1 MYKLHQVHISGF
13 WGRFNVSCGFNDNVN
28 IIIGKN
34 GTGKT
39 TFMNILTAVL
49 SVDLDSLTPNDF
61 SSVKII
67 LKEGKKTKTIKV
79 SFEED
84 RFRSHYLIN
93 YVISNKKYSIR
104 GFGDNRMP
112 LSYRRKVK
120 EEALLLKNEINSF
133 SSLSSISVYR
143 MRSSEDLE
151 IRGNHSVDYINPVD
165 YKLNELLQSLTR
177 YQLFL
182 TQRSLSVSNKL
193 QKEVLASILYSKEDS
208 NDRGFD
214 LSFDKAKEKKDLMSA
229 FEQLNAFDT
238 DIKAKINF
246 HVESIDKTIIDLK
259 EISKGNDGID
269 GSYKIDVRSL
279 EALRKTK
286 RIVKMSLKAKTE
298 IAKIFKPID
307 LFLDILKEFME
318 DKKFTF
324 NNGELSLSNEHGSL
338 EHSSLSS
345 GEKQLLILFIET
357 LIQQNKNNIFI
368 TDEPELSLHITWQ
381 RQIIPAIKK
390 LNPNAQIIA
399 ATHSPEVASKY
410 RDYIFDMES
419 MING

>member
-1 MYKLHQVHISGF
+1 
-13 WGRFNVSCGFNDNVN
+13 
-28 IIIGKN
+28 
-34 GTGKT
+34 
-39 TFMNILTAVL
+39 
-49 SVDLDSLTPNDF
+49 
-61 SSVKII
+61 
-67 LKEGKKTKTIKV
+67 
-79 SFEED
+79 
-84 RFRSHYLIN
+84 N